1 MLLQKR
7 TSKGKNIFL
16 NRLIDCYAYTRAGT
30 YVQILVHVG
39 YTVLHVHIRVSD
51 DVYVNFFGNSRRS

>member
-7 TSKGKNIFL
+7 TSKWKNISL
-16 NRLIDCYAYTRAGT
+16 NRLIDCYAYTRAAT

-39 YTVLHVHIRVSD
+39 YTVLHVRESD
-51 DVYVNFFGNSRRS
+51 DVYVNFFGNSRWP